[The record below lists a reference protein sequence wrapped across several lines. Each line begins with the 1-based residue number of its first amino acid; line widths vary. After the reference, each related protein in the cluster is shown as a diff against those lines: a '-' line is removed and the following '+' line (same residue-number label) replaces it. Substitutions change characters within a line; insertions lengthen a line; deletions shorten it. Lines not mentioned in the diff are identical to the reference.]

1 MMPQGRE
8 RSDTVGKR
16 RVNRW
21 PSGEVPLQTVAV
33 RPAAVEPVFGGSL
46 VRDAKAAGKYFT
58 AVEAVLQAQKAE
70 EQHAD
75 EAALKSRARAVKEQ
89 FFRRHAAAIYDEVTD
104 DGARFLRVSEV
115 VAAAS
120 NRYPPPG
127 RLHRRAAAQRQRQT
141 SETHVARAVLGR
153 LYATSQLKPRGTK
166 L

>member
-1 MMPQGRE
+1 LLMMPQGRE

-70 EQHAD
+70 EQHAG

-104 DGARFLRVSEV
+104 DGALSARYSAGGRVEATAAIAAARKAFDEAPGLMTLGSGPELLSNLRIGSVSE
-115 VAAAS
+115 
-120 NRYPPPG
+120 RT
-127 RLHRRAAAQRQRQT
+127 RLR
-141 SETHVARAVLGR
+141 
-153 LYATSQLKPRGTK
+153 
-166 L
+166 

>member
-1 MMPQGRE
+1 LSHPLFFLMMPQGRE

-16 RVNRW
+16 RVKRW

-104 DGARFLRVSEV
+104 DGARFC
-115 VAAAS
+115 AS
-120 NRYPPPG
+120 PRWSRPPPTAIQ
-127 RLHRRAAAQRQRQT
+127 RCCRPAPSSMPSRR
-141 SETHVARAVLGR
+141 
-153 LYATSQLKPRGTK
+153 
-166 L
+166 